1 MKEPIK
7 IAMQYVVYVVWFLTS
22 YFTNNFKNVSQN
34 LDLDSED
41 DKSLGKKVDLSS
53 TIPSGTDKAPEML
66 DATLSAL
73 PPR

>member
-22 YFTNNFKNVSQN
+22 YFTINFKNVSQN

>member
-1 MKEPIK
+1 
-7 IAMQYVVYVVWFLTS
+7 
-22 YFTNNFKNVSQN
+22 
-34 LDLDSED
+34 LDSED

-73 PPR
+73 PPRQENVAYKISEFW